1 MAELITIAAE
11 KPLNSCIFLVK
22 KMTKFAGI
30 LERAEA
36 IADIFEIVKEI
47 VYKALQKRR
56 SGLMLG
62 FADLGMSAGNFV
74 GAFYQ
79 VGSNAIIVNRAPLS
93 IIEKTKP
100 ELLKHYLFYIL
111 LHEYLHS
118 LGILDEKAARHYAYL
133 ISKKFFGN
141 LHTATMIAQDFSAFF
156 SDIALDI
163 PADKNFRVEIVKD
176 FEKDTPYIG

>member
-1 MAELITIAAE
+1 MARAAE
-11 KPLNSCIFLVK
+11 FNHNDGVE
-22 KMTKFAGI
+22 MNKFSER

-36 IADIFEIVKEI
+36 IADIFEIVKEV
-47 VYKALQKRR
+47 VYKALERR
-56 SGLMLG
+56 RAGLMLG

-79 VGSNAIIVNRAPLS
+79 VGSNAIIVNRAPLTV
-93 IIEKTKP
+93 IEKTQP
-100 ELLKHYLFYIL
+100 QLLKHYLFYIL

-133 ISKKFFGN
+133 ISKNFFGED
-141 LHTATMIAQDFSAFF
+141 HMTTKIAQDFSAIF
-156 SDIALDI
+156 SNIALDM
-163 PADKNFRVEIVKD
+163 PADKNFRVEIIKD